1 MTRSGGRILMFGI
14 ISQGRSAVLRP
25 VFQGALAHQR
35 TCREE
40 RRLSRG
46 DRARAAGTAVRLDPL
61 ISDVMALGDLK
72 AAIGMLGADGGG
84 QRMKIVLE
92 HK

>member
-1 MTRSGGRILMFGI
+1 M
-14 ISQGRSAVLRP
+14 
-25 VFQGALAHQR
+25 ALAN
-35 TCREE
+35 
-40 RRLSRG
+40 
-46 DRARAAGTAVRLDPL
+46 
-61 ISDVMALGDLK
+61 LK